1 MNTLKGTLFLV
12 GLFAAMLVIGWLIKR
27 MEDKHR
33 EEEKTRLLVKWVESG
48 DFFNFFKNQNRSQ
61 NEQQPAYNSAD
72 EVMGLIIIL
81 AGPAIIGTGLYVGDR
96 FMFWFGVFYTALFV
110 VAYFVRR
117 YNERR
122 IAKERAELIERFYEA
137 QTASD
142 KQDDIAR

>member
-12 GLFAAMLVIGWLIKR
+12 GLFAAMLVIGWLIRR
-27 MEDKHR
+27 MEEKHR
-33 EEEKTRLLVKWVESG
+33 EEEKIRLLIKWIESG
-48 DFFNFFKNQNRSQ
+48 DFFNFFKNQNRSE
-61 NEQQPAYNSAD
+61 NEQQPAHNSAD
-72 EVMGLIIIL
+72 KVMGLIIIL
-81 AGPAIIGTGLYVGDR
+81 AGPATIGTGLYADDR
-96 FMFWFGVFYTALFV
+96 FIFWFGVFYTAFFV
-110 VAYFVRR
+110 VAHFMRR